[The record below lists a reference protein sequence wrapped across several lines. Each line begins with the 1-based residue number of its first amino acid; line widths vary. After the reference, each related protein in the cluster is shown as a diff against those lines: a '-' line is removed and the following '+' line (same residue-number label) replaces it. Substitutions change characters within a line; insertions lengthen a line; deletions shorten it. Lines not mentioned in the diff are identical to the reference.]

1 MKDQVLCAGD
11 LAHGVVEGQ
20 TEHLDMEVNGVA
32 GQIALWPAP
41 VTVFEDE
48 TGVGRQLEVA
58 RRAFQEW
65 EFPFLQQ
72 GHQWGQAGGA
82 DLLARP
88 AVTDRIVVTLT
99 GVS

>member
-1 MKDQVLCAGD
+1 
-11 LAHGVVEGQ
+11 
-20 TEHLDMEVNGVA
+20 
-32 GQIALWPAP
+32 
-41 VTVFEDE
+41 
-48 TGVGRQLEVA
+48 
-58 RRAFQEW
+58 
-65 EFPFLQQ
+65 LQQ